1 MTFWC
6 FYKVKWHLV
15 FQFIVS
21 YFISRILA
29 ADIDTKRLALAKEM
43 GADFLI
49 DSTKDDLIQVF
60 MYLNLYQMIGLD
72 LFNLN
77 LVNGME

>member
-1 MTFWC
+1 
-6 FYKVKWHLV
+6 
-15 FQFIVS
+15 
-21 YFISRILA
+21 
-29 ADIDTKRLALAKEM
+29 M